1 MFCLRLYVAG
11 DLGVRATI
19 GFSSQGWLNE
29 VVPAPFFFFLSN
41 DIRDFN
47 DLRDLKVLKDFK
59 EFNALHALKTFST
72 NLINLV

>member
-29 VVPAPFFFFLSN
+29 VVPASFFFFLP
-41 DIRDFN
+41 N
-47 DLRDLKVLKDFK
+47 DLKVLRVLKDFK
-59 EFNALHALKTFST
+59 DFNTLPTLKTFST

>member
-29 VVPAPFFFFLSN
+29 VVPASFFFFLP
-41 DIRDFN
+41 N
-47 DLRDLKVLKDFK
+47 DLNDLKVLRVLKDF
-59 EFNALHALKTFST
+59 ND
-72 NLINLV
+72 INTIATAAFGNR

>member
-29 VVPAPFFFFLSN
+29 VVPASFFFFLP
-41 DIRDFN
+41 N
-47 DLRDLKVLKDFK
+47 DLKVLRVLKDFK
-59 EFNALHALKTFST
+59 DFKDFNKKVRPTLKTFST

>member
-29 VVPAPFFFFLSN
+29 VVPAPFFFF
-41 DIRDFN
+41 IPN
-47 DLRDLKVLKDFK
+47 DLNDLKVLRALKDFK
-59 EFNALHALKTFST
+59 EFNALPALKTFST

>member
-29 VVPAPFFFFLSN
+29 VVPAPFFFFIPNDLN
-41 DIRDFN
+41 DLKVLRVLKDFKDIRDFN
-47 DLRDLKVLKDFK
+47 D
-59 EFNALHALKTFST
+59 
-72 NLINLV
+72 INPIATAAFGNR